1 MIPHEVSAP
10 RVSAFPR
17 SACGGTAPPPFNHN
31 RNRDISSATALARL
45 SNYSKIMLVVLGLNQ
60 RFLTLSPQE
69 PSRQE
74 EAVTRFLNVH
84 GKSGGQSV
92 NF

>member
-60 RFLTLSPQE
+60 RFLTLSARTFPNM
-69 PSRQE
+69 R
-74 EAVTRFLNVH
+74 
-84 GKSGGQSV
+84 
-92 NF
+92 